1 MLDVIFAAVFVLGAV
16 IYLGF
21 RLRKKIRSLRE
32 PHASPGCSCGC
43 SCSRRSA
50 LPPHLRKN
58 GARKGGNERRS

>member
-21 RLRKKIRSLRE
+21 RLRKKIRSMRD

-43 SCSRRSA
+43 SRRSA
-50 LPPHLRKN
+50 LPPRPRGN
-58 GARKGGNERRS
+58 GARNGGNERRS

>member
-21 RLRKKIRSLRE
+21 RLRKKIRSMRD

-43 SCSRRSA
+43 GCSRRSS
-50 LPPHLRKN
+50 LPTRLRK
-58 GARKGGNERRS
+58 K